1 MPFGW
6 DSTYYAVVN
15 IEEIKLEVKRL
26 VGELREKKVPERE
39 IYGLFVR
46 KEKLSRLLI
55 TKDNRL
61 ILQDFGVEI
70 HLKPLPKA
78 VYLLFLCHPE
88 GINFKDLPDYT
99 DELREIYRGMKLK
112 TEAPRKVEQS
122 IIDVTN
128 PLNHSIIEKCTTIR
142 REFKKAVGLAAA
154 KHYVIVG
161 KRGETKRIVLDRKLV
176 VWEKENPPL
185 DL

>member
-1 MPFGW
+1 MK
-6 DSTYYAVVN
+6 V
-15 IEEIKLEVKRL
+15 EEIKQEVKRL
-26 VGELREKKVPERE
+26 VGLLREMEIPEKE
-39 IYGLFVR
+39 ILALFAR
-46 KEKLSRLLI
+46 RAKLSRLLI
-55 TKDNRL
+55 TKDKRI
-61 ILQDFGVEI
+61 ILQDYGIEI

-78 VYLLFLCHPE
+78 VYLLFLRHPE

-128 PLNHSIIEKCTTIR
+128 PLNHSIIEKSATIR
-142 REFKKAVGLAAA
+142 RAFKKAVGQAAA

-161 KRGETKRIVLDRKLV
+161 KRGETKRITIDRKLV
-176 VWEKENPPL
+176 LCEKENPPQ
-185 DL
+185 